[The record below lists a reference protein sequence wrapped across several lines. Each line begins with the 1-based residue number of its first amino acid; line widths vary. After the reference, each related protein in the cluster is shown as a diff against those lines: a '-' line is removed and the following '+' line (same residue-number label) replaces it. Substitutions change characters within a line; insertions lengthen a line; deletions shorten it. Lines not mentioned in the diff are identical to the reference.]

1 MIVRICCI
9 SLFRPTWRPLF
20 YNSHKV
26 SWHRVH
32 YRLHLTR
39 LHRSSGRPHLAI
51 LGQTIL
57 LSFSSIYLPHL
68 VYQHRSLGIAEE
80 TTWLPFVSTLVLY
93 TYLSRLMYP
102 VATGGSQASVWI
114 HQVSRRHSQA
124 PFKKVRGKV
133 QLVLFHPMKP
143 CFFVAVSV
151 VFLSGCASK
160 PERQSRLSNTL
171 GCTTYPSKNY

>member
-1 MIVRICCI
+1 MIVRIRCI

-20 YNSHKV
+20 CNSHKV
-26 SWHRVH
+26 SWHQVH
-32 YRLHLTR
+32 YRLHQTR
-39 LHRSSGRPHLAI
+39 LHRSSGQLRLAI

-57 LSFSSIYLPHL
+57 LSFSYIYPPHL
-68 VYQHRSLGIAEE
+68 VFQHRSLGIAEE
-80 TTWLPFVSTLVLY
+80 TTWLLFVSTLVLY
-93 TYLSRLMYP
+93 LCRSRLTYP

-151 VFLSGCASK
+151 MFLPG
-160 PERQSRLSNTL
+160 
-171 GCTTYPSKNY
+171 